1 MKVKLIP
8 GPRDEEKIAIIQN
21 ARKSLSEEDFY
32 CFLNQYCSKGC
43 NNQDVWFDALYY
55 ASEYGDKALKGQEA
69 YLNWLL
75 RDEEYDYFIERLLGF
90 ITD

>member
-8 GPRDEEKIAIIQN
+8 GPRDEEKIAAIQN

-32 CFLNQYCSKGC
+32 YFLDDYCSKGC
-43 NNQDVWFDALYY
+43 ENQDVWFDALYY
-55 ASEYGDKALKGQEA
+55 ASEYGDAALNSQEK

-75 RDEEYDYFIERLLGF
+75 RDEEYDYFINRLLGD
-90 ITD
+90 ID